1 MKFKDIL
8 IGTIAATTLFTGAA
22 TYSSAQASTTEEFV
36 IPEGIGVEQSEYNTY
51 EKLFSLVKRNGDN
64 RDPKAKIYY
73 KDGTDE
79 EMDLQ
84 KLPETEKG
92 KEKITKEIDKI
103 EYTHPDGTTSTI
115 NANQLDWYLP
125 KTWGELY
132 ETLGEIYD
140 DGDELT
146 ITDGEGKQ
154 ITFTIGKDRPE
165 NPEKR
170 VGSVKI
176 EETKVKHVETE

>member
-22 TYSSAQASTTEEFV
+22 TYSSTQASTTEEFV

-92 KEKITKEIDKI
+92 QETINREISRIDYTTK
-103 EYTHPDGTTSTI
+103 DGETRTV

-146 ITDGEGKQ
+146 ITEGDGT
-154 ITFTIGKDRPE
+154 ITKVIVGQKPD

-176 EETKVKHVETE
+176 EETKVKPVE